1 MAPRKGRPG
10 YMIRIITFGYHASL
24 SGPTIHCDALTNSLH
39 RLRTPDVCMLLL
51 EQRDNKLAQCLGGML
66 EEVGQRFSAEL
77 MSDLVCVND
86 LVNHVEQYRGKM
98 LRPTLLLVSAMGT
111 ADTIDLGPLR
121 EPAIITATVCEMVH
135 MATLV
140 HDDILDEAAMRR
152 RGQTVNRLRGNETAV
167 MLGDYLIS
175 HAYHLC
181 SSLGRADISRAVA
194 AATNTVCEGEL
205 LQLSN
210 RQNWRLDE
218 RTYYEIIRR
227 KTAALCGLCCELP
240 TLIAHDT
247 GQRNGDEQLGK
258 ALFGYGEKLGIA
270 FQIVDDLLDLAGD
283 EPTVGKSLG
292 RDLAKGKLTLPLI
305 RYLSEAD
312 ELQSRAMLEL
322 LDQCSEAA
330 GSDETAPQHLY
341 AQVVRRLQDSD
352 AMGQARDTASRLID
366 DASCLIERALPEG
379 LARQTLLAMAQ
390 AVVTRR
396 F

>member
-1 MAPRKGRPG
+1 
-10 YMIRIITFGYHASL
+10 
-24 SGPTIHCDALTNSLH
+24 
-39 RLRTPDVCMLLL
+39 MLLL
-51 EQRDNKLAQCLGGML
+51 DQRDNELAHALGEML
-66 EEVGQRFSAEL
+66 DDVGQRFSAEL
-77 MSDLVCVND
+77 MSDLGCVND

-98 LRPTLLLVSAMGT
+98 LRPTLLLVSAMGSVGRV
-111 ADTIDLGPLR
+111 DLGPLR
-121 EPAIITATVCEMVH
+121 EPAIICATVCEMVH

-152 RGQTVNRLRGNETAV
+152 RGETVNRLRGNETAV

-210 RQNWRLDE
+210 RQNWHLDE

-240 TLIAHDT
+240 TLLAHDA
-247 GQRNGDEQLGK
+247 GLRNGDEQLGK

-283 EPTVGKSLG
+283 EQTVGKSLG

-305 RYLSEAD
+305 RYLDEAD
-312 ELQSRAMLEL
+312 DNQAREMLNL
-322 LDQCSEAA
+322 LDRCSEAA
-330 GSDETAPQHLY
+330 GPEEVVPPELY
-341 AQVVRRLQDSD
+341 AEVVGLLQESD
-352 AMGQARDTASRLID
+352 AMQQARDRAARLVE
-366 DASCLIERALPEG
+366 DASALVTQAIPAG
-379 LARQTLLAMAQ
+379 PAQQMLLSMAQ